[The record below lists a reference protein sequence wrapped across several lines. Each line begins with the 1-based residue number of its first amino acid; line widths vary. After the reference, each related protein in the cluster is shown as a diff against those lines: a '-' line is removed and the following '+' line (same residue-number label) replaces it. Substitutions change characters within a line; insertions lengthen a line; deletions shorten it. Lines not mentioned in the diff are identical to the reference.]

1 MLSTDEYGRLIGQLR
16 TWCKAS
22 HGRQK
27 ELATRLEVSPQ
38 LVSDWL
44 SGHRTVSLDEW
55 TQIQPIIQSAGSQ
68 FPKDNPMSTPVFEPK
83 ADRPSR
89 SGPNEPKTLH
99 DAKEM
104 IGELRA
110 ELASAKAAPIVAP
123 PVKLPPAPSVK
134 PPAAPA
140 LPPTTLNTERAKGKL
155 ANATVEDLRAGLKEA
170 RAQGNLEAVNVIM
183 GELQSRVVS
192 NSSNDRSG
200 ISAPVALPVEANSPA
215 GIKKVFDETSTA
227 GLREMINSEKSP
239 ERRMLI
245 YREIQAREKSL
256 K

>member
-27 ELATRLEVSPQ
+27 ELATQLEVSPQ

-68 FPKDNPMSTPVFEPK
+68 FPKDNSMSTPVFEPK
-83 ADRPSR
+83 ADRP
-89 SGPNEPKTLH
+89 PHK
-99 DAKEM
+99 
-104 IGELRA
+104 
-110 ELASAKAAPIVAP
+110 
-123 PVKLPPAPSVK
+123 
-134 PPAAPA
+134 
-140 LPPTTLNTERAKGKL
+140 PTTVGREKAKGKL